1 MSSASSQT
9 VTDVRWSDAF
19 SWWIIFRAAG
29 RSFSPT
35 IILLA
40 SLGTLGTWAGLSL
53 ADRIGLAGHN
63 PALIVIAGDSVPD
76 AGVFGLRP
84 SQRAMPGVAALG
96 MKLPGFLSDGVR
108 LVSIPFSPT
117 ATAREMASAFARI
130 GWVVLVWSIF
140 GTAITRAVSLQLA
153 GEESPGLFGSLGFG
167 MGFWMSSFNSVI
179 FVLLGM
185 FALSIPGALLGIAM
199 RTDIGLMLVGILWP
213 VVLAGSLVL
222 SILAIGVI
230 VGWPLMVATVAV
242 ERGDSFQAISSSF
255 SYLYQRPLHLFFY
268 GTVALVVALPALVAV
283 ALFGDVTT
291 SLAMWAASW
300 GMGHDRTVE
309 ILTNLESTKG
319 SLGMDLLLF
328 WRQCID
334 GILQSFGVGYF
345 WAVVTAFYLLLRRD
359 VDGTE
364 LDEVVLEEASSATSA

>member
-76 AGVFGLRP
+76 AAVFGLRP

-117 ATAREMASAFARI
+117 ATTREMASAFARI

-185 FALSIPGALLGIAM
+185 FALSIPGALLGLAM

>member
-1 MSSASSQT
+1 
-9 VTDVRWSDAF
+9 
-19 SWWIIFRAAG
+19 
-29 RSFSPT
+29 
-35 IILLA
+35 
-40 SLGTLGTWAGLSL
+40 
-53 ADRIGLAGHN
+53 
-63 PALIVIAGDSVPD
+63 
-76 AGVFGLRP
+76 
-84 SQRAMPGVAALG
+84 
-96 MKLPGFLSDGVR
+96 
-108 LVSIPFSPT
+108 
-117 ATAREMASAFARI
+117 
-130 GWVVLVWSIF
+130 
-140 GTAITRAVSLQLA
+140 
-153 GEESPGLFGSLGFG
+153 
-167 MGFWMSSFNSVI
+167 
-179 FVLLGM
+179 M
-185 FALSIPGALLGIAM
+185 FALSIPGALLGLAM